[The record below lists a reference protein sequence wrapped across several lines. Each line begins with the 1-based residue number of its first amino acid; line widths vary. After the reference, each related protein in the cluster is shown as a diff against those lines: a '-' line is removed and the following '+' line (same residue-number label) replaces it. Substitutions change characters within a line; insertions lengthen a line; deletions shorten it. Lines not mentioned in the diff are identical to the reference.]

1 MVAGRPS
8 RRPCGGGHHD
18 YPSTDPIA
26 WLRIPCDFAQST
38 PPANIVRV
46 MRVIGPGQT
55 VEFAASNGEIEQL
68 TTPPSS
74 RSGDAGYDRGITA

>member
-1 MVAGRPS
+1 M
-8 RRPCGGGHHD
+8 
-18 YPSTDPIA
+18 
-26 WLRIPCDFAQST
+26 
-38 PPANIVRV
+38 